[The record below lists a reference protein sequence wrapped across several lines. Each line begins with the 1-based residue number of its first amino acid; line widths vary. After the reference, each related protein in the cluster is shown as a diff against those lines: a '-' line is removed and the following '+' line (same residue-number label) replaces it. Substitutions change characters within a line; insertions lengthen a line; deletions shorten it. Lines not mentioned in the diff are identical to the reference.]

1 MQQKAQQKC
10 QTGLNTGHNLVQ
22 YYRQSKGKQQK
33 RSKKDKVKGQT
44 SSNLI
49 MASVFSLK
57 VGLDSTEGVHTQ
69 TVLSKLMVNMCD
81 PSKVPSPTFSRAGVA
96 MYLLCLEPVLQL
108 EPQLVGLALDDAGRT
123 EAGTGLHAQGSIAGT
138 LPHGVEAG
146 VLHGCVAALCH
157 LSLSCVLLGENRSLL
172 LHQDARL
179 LARESLWIDSL
190 ALQKYRNNTS
200 GWWDVTFHRII

>member
-1 MQQKAQQKC
+1 MAKKI
-10 QTGLNTGHNLVQ
+10 
-22 YYRQSKGKQQK
+22 
-33 RSKKDKVKGQT
+33 KKDNVKGT
-44 SSNLI
+44 ASSNFI

-57 VGLDSTEGVHTQ
+57 VELDSNEGVHTW
-69 TVLSKLMVNMCD
+69 TIPNKLMCG
-81 PSKVPSPTFSRAGVA
+81 PSKVPSPTFSRTGVA

-123 EAGTGLHAQGSIAGT
+123 EAGTGLHAQGSITGA

-200 GWWDVTFHRII
+200 GWWGMMFHRTI